1 MSKELIVDSSPHETR
16 VAILEDDRLVDVY
29 IERESEYPLAGSI
42 FKGRVTRV
50 LPGMQSAFVDIGLGR
65 DAFLY
70 VSDFFD
76 DGEKEEHDAIA
87 SRPEAASETA
97 ESPAADPEPAP
108 TKTDASIKPSR
119 RERRGRRRRKP
130 ATREG
135 FPESKYAPVGE
146 QEASPQVD
154 APAEPTAPETE
165 FAVLPGE
172 SLAKYRDRQPL
183 AGKEDSGGSEPA
195 SEAADQP
202 QRLAV
207 ANQPE
212 TSAAETTSDSE
223 PDDQQSASGGG
234 SSPAVS
240 DEGGAPAEQP
250 SPADPSSLASD
261 ADTGPSFSTN
271 PDPDPP
277 QTGGEIPAA
286 GDEPDTS
293 RATVSEGIPRPLSTL
308 EAESGEAESP
318 GHPGPFESPQT
329 DSGEQ
334 LSEQAAPKSLT
345 SPRSGGSF
353 WDRLLSK
360 STPDKDDQPG
370 TVSPAGTGGSP
381 TEATEG
387 SDAGD
392 RQAAPSTEQAED
404 VSSDGYESEA
414 EPGLADQDPEA
425 SLAEGSRESP
435 AAASDAESGRGSSDL
450 MTETE
455 TDGDPHAAES
465 SADEPSAARPA
476 KVRLRGR
483 SSRYFRRRN
492 RRQRPSEVP
501 AGTAGDGAAREST
514 KPEGESRQPRITDLL
529 KEGQEVLVQISKEP
543 LGRKGARITSHIALP
558 GRYLVYMPTVEHTGV
573 SRKIVSEAERRR
585 LRKAVLA
592 HSEGMPGGFIA
603 RTAGEGVEEDEIAD
617 DMNFLHGLW
626 RGLRERADASPA
638 PSRVHQDLD
647 VVERI
652 LRDQLADAF
661 KTIWV
666 EGEDEYER
674 ILRFVERFQPDLLK
688 QVKLYTRRKP
698 IFDEFNITAELEKA
712 LRPKVWLKSGGYLV
726 INQTEALVAIDVN
739 TGKYVGKS
747 DSLEETIVNTNLE
760 AVQEVVRQMRLR
772 DLGGIIVVDFIDMDD
787 RTNRRKVMAALE
799 QELELDRAPSKALRF
814 NDFGLVAITRKRVK
828 QSLERTLC
836 TPCPYCH
843 GSAYVKS
850 AQTVALEIL
859 AEAKKM
865 ARSAKKRKDVTLRV
879 NQEVARVLKSH
890 DNTYLQD
897 LEQLLGSHVL
907 VRSDVSLHRENFG
920 FH

>member
-1 MSKELIVDSSPHETR
+1 MPSAGVD
-16 VAILEDDRLVDVY
+16 
-29 IERESEYPLAGSI
+29 
-42 FKGRVTRV
+42 K
-50 LPGMQSAFVDIGLGR
+50 
-65 DAFLY
+65 
-70 VSDFFD
+70 
-76 DGEKEEHDAIA
+76 
-87 SRPEAASETA
+87 
-97 ESPAADPEPAP
+97 
-108 TKTDASIKPSR
+108 
-119 RERRGRRRRKP
+119 
-130 ATREG
+130 
-135 FPESKYAPVGE
+135 
-146 QEASPQVD
+146 
-154 APAEPTAPETE
+154 
-165 FAVLPGE
+165 
-172 SLAKYRDRQPL
+172 
-183 AGKEDSGGSEPA
+183 
-195 SEAADQP
+195 
-202 QRLAV
+202 
-207 ANQPE
+207 
-212 TSAAETTSDSE
+212 
-223 PDDQQSASGGG
+223 
-234 SSPAVS
+234 
-240 DEGGAPAEQP
+240 
-250 SPADPSSLASD
+250 
-261 ADTGPSFSTN
+261 
-271 PDPDPP
+271 
-277 QTGGEIPAA
+277 
-286 GDEPDTS
+286 PDTS
-293 RATVSEGIPRPLSTL
+293 RVTASEGIPRPLPTL
-308 EAESGEAESP
+308 EAESGEADSP
-318 GHPGPFESPQT
+318 RPPGPFESPQT

-360 STPDKDDQPG
+360 STPDKDDQPRAFP
-370 TVSPAGTGGSP
+370 PAGTRGSA
-381 TEATEG
+381 TEATER
-387 SDAGD
+387 SDTGD

-414 EPGLADQDPEA
+414 EAGLADQDPEA
-425 SLAEGSRESP
+425 SLDERSIESP
-435 AAASDAESGRGSSDL
+435 GAPASDAESGRGSSDL

-501 AGTAGDGAAREST
+501 AGTAGEDAPQESAAPVGA
-514 KPEGESRQPRITDLL
+514 PQQPRITDLL

-617 DMNFLHGLW
+617 DMNFLHSLW

-652 LRDQLADAF
+652 LRDQLADTF

-666 EGEDEYER
+666 EGEEEHER
-674 ILRFVERFQPDLLK
+674 ILRFVERFQPDLLE
-688 QVKLYTRRKP
+688 QVKPYTRRKP

-814 NDFGLVAITRKRVK
+814 NDFGLVAITRKRIK

-850 AQTVALEIL
+850 PQTVALEIL

-879 NQEVARVLKSH
+879 NQEVARVLKSR

-897 LEQLLGSHVL
+897 LEQLLESQVL

>member
-16 VAILEDDRLVDVY
+16 VAILEDDRLVDIY

-76 DGEKEEHDAIA
+76 DSEKEESDAIVG
-87 SRPEAASETA
+87 SRETA
-97 ESPAADPEPAP
+97 VESAKNDPEPA
-108 TKTDASIKPSR
+108 DAKADSPIRPSR
-119 RERRGRRRRKP
+119 RERRGRRSRRRP
-130 ATREG
+130 PRREG
-135 FPESKYAPVGE
+135 FPESKYAPLGK
-146 QEASPQVD
+146 QESSPQ
-154 APAEPTAPETE
+154 ANTAAEPAPPEAE

-172 SLAKYRDRQPL
+172 SLAKYRERPPL
-183 AGKEDSGGSEPA
+183 RAKEDSSGAEPA
-195 SEAADQP
+195 GEDTDQS
-202 QRLAV
+202 QRLRGPDQREPSAK
-207 ANQPE
+207 ATASDPQPK
-212 TSAAETTSDSE
+212 TTERPTISDGE
-223 PDDQQSASGGG
+223 
-234 SSPAVS
+234 SSPPVS
-240 DEGGAPAEQP
+240 HEGDAPAGQP
-250 SPADPSSLASD
+250 SPAGESSLPKDVA
-261 ADTGPSFSTN
+261 TGPSPAAERN
-271 PDPDPP
+271 PDAPEA
-277 QTGGEIPAA
+277 GGISEPVRGLDASGAA
-286 GDEPDTS
+286 
-293 RATVSEGIPRPLSTL
+293 ASERSPRPPSTS
-308 EAESGEAESP
+308 ETESR
-318 GHPGPFESPQT
+318 GHPGQFE
-329 DSGEQ
+329 
-334 LSEQAAPKSLT
+334 SEQAATSERLSERETEKSST
-345 SPRSGGSF
+345 ARRSRGSF
-353 WDRLLSK
+353 WDRLLSRV
-360 STPDKDDQPG
+360 TPAKDDRPG
-370 TVSPAGTGGSP
+370 PLPPPGAPRSP
-381 TEATEG
+381 TEATG
-387 SDAGD
+387 KSNPGD
-392 RQAAPSTEQAED
+392 RQAALSREQAD
-404 VSSDGYESEA
+404 NVEA
-414 EPGLADQDPEA
+414 EGHGSEPESGRA
-425 SLAEGSRESP
+425 NQNPETSLAGGPFESP
-435 AAASDAESGRGSSDL
+435 AAPLSDEESGLGSSSV
-450 MTETE
+450 MAETGSDE
-455 TDGDPHAAES
+455 ERNAAES
-465 SADEPSAARPA
+465 PADAPSAPRPA

-492 RRQRPSEVP
+492 RRPRPSEAG
-501 AGTAGDGAAREST
+501 AGTNGEGVARESA
-514 KPEGESRQPRITDLL
+514 ESDSAPQQPRIADLL

-558 GRYLVYMPTVEHTGV
+558 GRYLVYMPTVEHGGV

-592 HSEGMPGGFIA
+592 HSRGMPGGFIV
-603 RTAGEGVEEDEIAD
+603 RTAGEGVEEEEIAD
-617 DMNFLHGLW
+617 DMKFLYDLW
-626 RGLRERADASPA
+626 LGLRERADSGPA
-638 PSRVHQDLD
+638 PSRVHHDLD

-652 LRDQLADAF
+652 LRDQLADTF

-666 EGEDEYER
+666 EGEEQYER

-688 QVKLYTRRKP
+688 QVKLHTRRKP

-712 LRPKVWLKSGGYLV
+712 LRPKVWLKSGGYIV

-850 AQTVALEIL
+850 PQTVIHEIL
-859 AEAKKM
+859 ADAKKM
-865 ARSAKKRKDVTLRV
+865 ARSTEKRKDVTLRV
-879 NQEVARVLKSH
+879 NQEVARVLKSR

-897 LEQLLGSHVL
+897 LEQLLRSNVL
-907 VRSDVSLHRENFG
+907 VRSDASLHRENFG
-920 FH
+920 FR